1 MNKFTLNYDVA
12 LHIGSFLDI
21 KSSIAL
27 YLALHNNAY
36 TKHQLIQPATNG
48 MLVAATDTVIARM
61 KRQANTRRLRLELM
75 AFAAQLKPTDQALWT
90 DMFDVESLCNTAPN
104 WMIGTILCDHAVVGR
119 IPGKILE
126 TKVNLATFNKVR
138 RNREA
143 YVYLNA
149 MWQKLVIQKPQ
160 DHLFDYYRTLFNVVA
175 VPRNRSKHCP
185 WNNTPE
191 CLIDP
196 HGIFIETCQAIAA
209 DVNVHS
215 LFNAMWQIYIH
226 SFKWVNV
233 YQTRRYLN
241 NLDGEGGGGGGVE
254 ERRIHSTANNLKQV
268 VYALMQVLYNRF
280 EKNTELVFT
289 KLFDANPDPTK
300 PENFIRLTELRKIL
314 AHIK

>member
-1 MNKFTLNYDVA
+1 MNQFALNYDVA
-12 LHIGSFLDI
+12 RHIGSFLDI

-36 TKHQLIQPATNG
+36 TKHQLIQPGTNSL
-48 MLVAATDTVIARM
+48 LVAATDTVIARM
-61 KRQANTRRLRLELM
+61 QRQTNTRRLRLELM
-75 AFAAQLKPTDQALWT
+75 AFSAQLKPDDQALWT
-90 DMFDVESLCNTAPN
+90 EMFDVESLCNTAPN
-104 WMIGTILCDHAVVGR
+104 WMIGTILCDHALVAR

-126 TKVNLATFNKVR
+126 TKANLAMFNKVR

-149 MWQKLVIQKPQ
+149 MWKNLVIQKPQ

-196 HGIFIETCQAIAA
+196 HGIFMETCQAIAA
-209 DVNVHS
+209 DVNVNS
-215 LFNAMWQIYIH
+215 LLSAMWQIYIH
-226 SFKWVNV
+226 SCKWITI
-233 YQTRRYLN
+233 YQSRRYLN
-241 NLDGEGGGGGGVE
+241 NLDDGGME
-254 ERRIHSTANNLKQV
+254 ERRIHSTANNLKQMV
-268 VYALMQVLYNRF
+268 SALMQVLYNHF
-280 EKNTELVFT
+280 EKNTEMVFT

-314 AHIK
+314 AYIK